1 MIYLILA
8 ILCSSSIALI
18 FKFSETSNMNR
29 FVVTTS
35 NYLIAFTTSLILIF
49 IEGTPWTFF
58 SFWLGSLAGIFFFL
72 SFYLYQRSV
81 RESGASLSGAFGKM
95 GILIPM
101 ILSVIIWNEMPGII
115 QWIGIGLALLSII
128 LVNIPSKKEKKNF
141 HIDLIFLFIFGGM
154 AEFFNK
160 IFQKYAAQ
168 STDKNVFL
176 FFVFFSA
183 FIISLSFSLVKR
195 NKGGGSTGF
204 DVSQQ
209 NLSPLLPLPTKKIS
223 PVVKPSSLL
232 FPSVVTGLAVGVP
245 NLFSSFFLI
254 MSLDHIKTAVVF
266 PIYSAG
272 SITLITVASTLF
284 FGEKLKLKEK
294 LSIVV
299 TVIALILVNL

>member
-1 MIYLILA
+1 
-8 ILCSSSIALI
+8 
-18 FKFSETSNMNR
+18 MNR
-29 FVVTTS
+29 FLVTTS
-35 NYLIAFTTSLILIF
+35 NYLIAFTTSLILAF
-49 IEGTPWTFF
+49 IDGTPWSFF
-58 SFWLGSLAGIFFFL
+58 SFWLGTLAGVFFFL

-101 ILSVIIWNEMPGII
+101 ILSVIIWNEMPNLI
-115 QWIGIGLALLSII
+115 QWIGISLALLSII
-128 LVNIPSKKEKKNF
+128 LVNLPAKREKKTF
-141 HIDLIFLFIFGGM
+141 HIDLIFLFVFGGM

-168 STDKNVFL
+168 SSDKNVFL

-183 FIISLSFSLVKR
+183 FIISLSFSLLKK
-195 NKGGGSTGF
+195 NKQRGRFS
-204 DVSQQ
+204 
-209 NLSPLLPLPTKKIS
+209 LSCYLTRRTVPA
-223 PVVKPSSLL
+223 
-232 FPSVVTGLAVGVP
+232 VVTGLVVGIP

-272 SITLITVASTLF
+272 SITLITLASTIF
-284 FGEKLKLKEK
+284 FGEKLKLKER

-299 TVIALILVNL
+299 TIIALILVNL

>member
-1 MIYLILA
+1 MVYLILA

-18 FKFSETSNMNR
+18 FKFSESRNMDR
-29 FVVTTS
+29 FLVTTS

-49 IEGTPWTFF
+49 VEGTPWSFF
-58 SFWLGSLAGIFFFL
+58 SFWLGSLAGVFFFL

-101 ILSVIIWNEMPGII
+101 ILSVIIWNEMPALI

-128 LVNIPSKKEKKNF
+128 LVNFPSKREKKTF

-168 STDKNVFL
+168 SSDKNVFL

-183 FIISLSFSLVKR
+183 FIISLSFSLLKKNR
-195 NKGGGSTGF
+195 KQRGRFSLSSNMTRRT
-204 DVSQQ
+204 VSA
-209 NLSPLLPLPTKKIS
+209 
-223 PVVKPSSLL
+223 
-232 FPSVVTGLAVGVP
+232 VVTGLAVGVP

-272 SITLITVASTLF
+272 SITLITLASTIF

-294 LSIVV
+294 LSVVV
-299 TVIALILVNL
+299 TIIALILVNF

>member
-1 MIYLILA
+1 MTYLILA

-29 FVVTTS
+29 FLVTTS

-49 IEGTPWTFF
+49 VEGTPWSFF
-58 SFWLGSLAGIFFFL
+58 SFWLGSLAGVFFFL

-101 ILSVIIWNEMPGII
+101 ILSVIIWNEMPALI

-128 LVNIPSKKEKKNF
+128 LVNLPSKREKKTF
-141 HIDLIFLFIFGGM
+141 HIDLIFLFVFGGM

-160 IFQKYAAQ
+160 IFQKYAVQ
-168 STDKNVFL
+168 SSDKNVFL

-183 FIISLSFSLVKR
+183 FIISLSFSLLKR
-195 NKGGGSTGF
+195 NR
-204 DVSQQ
+204 
-209 NLSPLLPLPTKKIS
+209 KKFKI
-223 PVVKPSSLL
+223 KDFL
-232 FPSVVTGLAVGVP
+232 TGLAVGVP

-254 MSLDHIKTAVVF
+254 MSLDYIKTAVVF

-272 SITLITVASTLF
+272 SIMLITLASTIF
-284 FGEKLKLKEK
+284 FGEKLKVKEK

-299 TVIALILVNL
+299 TIIALILVNL

>member
-1 MIYLILA
+1 MLYLILA

-35 NYLIAFTTSLILIF
+35 NYLIAFTTSLILTF
-49 IEGTPWTFF
+49 IEGTPWSFF
-58 SFWLGSLAGIFFFL
+58 SFWLGTLAGVFFFL

-101 ILSVIIWNEMPGII
+101 ILSVIIWNEMPALI

-128 LVNIPSKKEKKNF
+128 LVNLPSKREKKAF

-168 STDKNVFL
+168 SSDKNVFL

-183 FIISLSFSLVKR
+183 FIISLSFSLLKKNR
-195 NKGGGSTGF
+195 KKF
-204 DVSQQ
+204 K
-209 NLSPLLPLPTKKIS
+209 TKD
-223 PVVKPSSLL
+223 
-232 FPSVVTGLAVGVP
+232 FFTGLAVGVP

-272 SITLITVASTLF
+272 SITLITLASTIF

-299 TVIALILVNL
+299 TIIALILVNL

>member
-1 MIYLILA
+1 MLYLVLA

-35 NYLIAFTTSLILIF
+35 NYLIAFITSLVLTLV
-49 IEGTPWTFF
+49 EGTPWTLFPV
-58 SFWLGSLAGIFFFL
+58 WLGSLAGVFFFL

-101 ILSVIIWNEMPGII
+101 ILSVIIWNEMPGLI
-115 QWIGIGLALLSII
+115 QWIGIALALLSIL
-128 LVNIPSKKEKKNF
+128 LVNLPSKRERKTF

-160 IFQKYAAQ
+160 IFQKYAAD
-168 STDKNVFL
+168 SSDKNLFL

-183 FIISLSFSLVKR
+183 FVISLIFSFI
-195 NKGGGSTGF
+195 
-204 DVSQQ
+204 
-209 NLSPLLPLPTKKIS
+209 KKNRKQFA
-223 PVVKPSSLL
+223 PKD
-232 FPSVVTGLAVGVP
+232 FFTGLAVGVP

-254 MSLDHIKTAVVF
+254 MSLDHLKTAVVF

-272 SITLITVASTLF
+272 SITLITLASTF
-284 FGEKLKLKEK
+284 FFKEKLKTKEI
-294 LSIVV
+294 LSIIV
-299 TVIALILVNL
+299 TIIALILVNR

>member
-29 FVVTTS
+29 FLVTTS
-35 NYLIAFTTSLILIF
+35 NYLIAFTTSLILIL
-49 IEGTPWTFF
+49 IEGTPWSFF
-58 SFWLGSLAGIFFFL
+58 SFWLGTLAGVFFFL

-101 ILSVIIWNEMPGII
+101 ILSVIIWNEMPALI
-115 QWIGIGLALLSII
+115 QWIGISLALLSII
-128 LVNIPSKKEKKNF
+128 LVNLPSKREKKTF

-160 IFQKYAAQ
+160 IFQKYAAD
-168 STDKNVFL
+168 SADKNVFL

-183 FIISLSFSLVKR
+183 FIISLSFSLVKKNR
-195 NKGGGSTGF
+195 
-204 DVSQQ
+204 
-209 NLSPLLPLPTKKIS
+209 KKFQL
-223 PVVKPSSLL
+223 KDFL
-232 FPSVVTGLAVGVP
+232 TGLAVGVP

-272 SITLITVASTLF
+272 SITLITLASTIF

-299 TVIALILVNL
+299 TIIALILVNL